1 MGTGTVFPEALMN
14 AAHTFAMTLGG
25 AGEEWQNE
33 ECVEEAS
40 GGSPPAAAKVDPD
53 EVSFVR
59 ELRRNIRAVPQ
70 SVKKALARGVDVT
83 SFLAKWEAV
92 VARHGSTPVRLLE
105 IVSKAKARGLPPPR
119 QAIFAELEGLGKD
132 IASVLDFLQGLLAE
146 LKSPLPPI
154 DRDRVANARAAYS
167 KGETKS
173 FRRSSEE
180 SGKK

>member
-40 GGSPPAAAKVDPD
+40 GASQPAAAKGEPA
-53 EVSFVR
+53 ELSFVR

-70 SVKKALARGVDVT
+70 SVKKALARGVDVA
-83 SFLAKWEAV
+83 SFLAKWEPI
-92 VARHGSTPVRLLE
+92 VARHASTPVRLLE
-105 IVSKAKARGLPPPR
+105 IVNTAKTGGLQP
-119 QAIFAELEGLGKD
+119 QLQGIFAELAGLGAD
-132 IASVLDFLQGLLAE
+132 MASVLDFLQGLLLE

-154 DRDRVANARAAYS
+154 DQDRIAKARAAYS
-167 KGETKS
+167 SGETKS
-173 FRRSSEE
+173 FRRSSEA